1 MGTAMKDAIQVSKE
15 NYLKATLE
23 AEAEGKQVIPA
34 VLAHWLEVS
43 APAVT
48 MALKRLKRD
57 GLVTVEADGIV
68 RLTATGRETA
78 YHTALRH
85 HLVER
90 MLSELFGMEWHQ
102 IHEEAERLEHAV
114 SPAFE
119 AKLREKLG
127 EGGAC
132 PHGNAALPERP
143 AERKRRGET
152 QLSEAQEGKRYTVT
166 SLQER
171 DPRLL
176 LFLHKS
182 GIGPSRSLRVVSQNY
197 DQTVEIELE
206 PGGAISAR
214 AGGKASGSKRASAQP
229 VGLRRASLDH
239 PRLDLSS
246 PDSPQRASGPDRAG
260 LDRASLERPIL
271 GRPAAEAV
279 WLRPA

>member
-1 MGTAMKDAIQVSKE
+1 MKDSIHVSKE
-15 NYLKATLE
+15 NYLKAILE
-23 AEAEGKQVIPA
+23 AEAEGREVIPA

-57 GLVTVEADGIV
+57 GDVEVGADGIV
-68 RLTATGRETA
+68 RLTARGRETA

-85 HLVER
+85 HLIER

-132 PHGNAALPERP
+132 PHGNAVLPESP
-143 AERKRRGET
+143 SERKRRGEMR
-152 QLSEAQEGKRYTVT
+152 LSEAQEGKRYTVA

-182 GIGPSRSLRVVSQNY
+182 GIGPGRTLRVLSQNY
-197 DQTVEIELE
+197 DQTVQVELE
-206 PGGAISAR
+206 PGSAKVTR
-214 AGGKASGSKRASAQP
+214 S
-229 VGLRRASLDH
+229 
-239 PRLDLSS
+239 
-246 PDSPQRASGPDRAG
+246 
-260 LDRASLERPIL
+260 IL

-279 WLRPA
+279 WLRPAT